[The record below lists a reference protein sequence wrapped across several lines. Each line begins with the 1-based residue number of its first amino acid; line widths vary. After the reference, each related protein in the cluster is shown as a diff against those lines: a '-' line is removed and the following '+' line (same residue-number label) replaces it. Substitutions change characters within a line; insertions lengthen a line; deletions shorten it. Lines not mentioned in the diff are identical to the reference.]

1 MFPMKQAFRIVTQN
15 IYESKVATI
24 ERKTQGKNSEFSKTL
39 HWLMVCLY
47 AVIVMIAVVLIII
60 KSPYLYWDFSDPETA
75 VVSTAFHAF
84 EWLFVRLAPFL
95 LIGAIVGVFLTRKK
109 EYNTR
114 LWQKS
119 SDASFQ
125 FITATK
131 KSGFRLLF
139 LLIFAVVLC
148 KILVY

>member
-1 MFPMKQAFRIVTQN
+1 MKQAFRIVTQN

-47 AVIVMIAVVLIII
+47 AVIVMIAVVFIII
-60 KSPYLYWDFSDPETA
+60 KSPYLHWDFSDPETA

-109 EYNTR
+109 
-114 LWQKS
+114 
-119 SDASFQ
+119 
-125 FITATK
+125 
-131 KSGFRLLF
+131 
-139 LLIFAVVLC
+139 V
-148 KILVY
+148 

>member
-1 MFPMKQAFRIVTQN
+1 MKQAFRIVTQN

-60 KSPYLYWDFSDPETA
+60 KNPYLHWDFSDPETA

-95 LIGAIVGVFLTRKK
+95 LIEAIVGVFLTRKK
-109 EYNTR
+109 
-114 LWQKS
+114 
-119 SDASFQ
+119 
-125 FITATK
+125 
-131 KSGFRLLF
+131 
-139 LLIFAVVLC
+139 V
-148 KILVY
+148 

>member
-1 MFPMKQAFRIVTQN
+1 MKQAFRIVTQN
-15 IYESKVATI
+15 IYESKVLTI

-60 KSPYLYWDFSDPETA
+60 KNPYLHWNFSDPETA

-109 EYNTR
+109 
-114 LWQKS
+114 
-119 SDASFQ
+119 
-125 FITATK
+125 
-131 KSGFRLLF
+131 
-139 LLIFAVVLC
+139 V
-148 KILVY
+148 

>member
-1 MFPMKQAFRIVTQN
+1 MKQAFRIVTQN

-60 KSPYLYWDFSDPETA
+60 KSPYLHWDFSDPETA

-109 EYNTR
+109 
-114 LWQKS
+114 
-119 SDASFQ
+119 
-125 FITATK
+125 
-131 KSGFRLLF
+131 
-139 LLIFAVVLC
+139 V
-148 KILVY
+148 

>member
-1 MFPMKQAFRIVTQN
+1 MKQAFRIVTQN

-60 KSPYLYWDFSDPETA
+60 KSPYLHWDFSDLETA

-84 EWLFVRLAPFL
+84 EWLFVRSAPFIL
-95 LIGAIVGVFLTRKK
+95 FGR
-109 EYNTR
+109 
-114 LWQKS
+114 S
-119 SDASFQ
+119 SAF
-125 FITATK
+125 F
-131 KSGFRLLF
+131 
-139 LLIFAVVLC
+139 
-148 KILVY
+148 

>member
-60 KSPYLYWDFSDPETA
+60 KSPYLHWDFSDPETA

-109 EYNTR
+109 
-114 LWQKS
+114 
-119 SDASFQ
+119 
-125 FITATK
+125 
-131 KSGFRLLF
+131 
-139 LLIFAVVLC
+139 V
-148 KILVY
+148 

>member
-1 MFPMKQAFRIVTQN
+1 MTQN
-15 IYESKVATI
+15 IYESKVATV
-24 ERKTQGKNSEFSKTL
+24 ERKIQGKNSEFSKTL

-60 KSPYLYWDFSDPETA
+60 KSPYLHWDFSDPETA

-84 EWLFVRLAPFL
+84 EWLFVRSAPFIL
-95 LIGAIVGVFLTRKK
+95 FGAIVGVFLTRKK

-131 KSGFRLLF
+131 KTGFRLLF